1 MEAYSHAGAAASPDR
16 TLFEAPQIVQA
27 LEGLTDGFSTFD
39 EHWCFTFVS
48 PKCKH
53 LFGLTDDVLGKHL
66 WDDFPL
72 LVETKFYEESRRAL
86 TEQKTVVFEE
96 LYPYTNCWVESRIQP
111 CRNGATIYYQ
121 DISARLQAKDE
132 QSRLVSILE
141 ATTDFVS
148 IFDTKGK
155 PPFINRAGRQM
166 LGIGADEDLSQ
177 INLLL
182 HPIWASDLVLREGIP
197 MAMRE
202 GVWKGETALLTRVG
216 QEIPVSQV
224 LIAHKNTR
232 GEVEFISTV
241 ARDINENKR
250 AEAVLREQAAMLDQ
264 APDAIVVC
272 DLNRNIK
279 FWYKGAERI
288 YGWTAEEA
296 RGKNFCELLQPE
308 DSHGKLEELIAD
320 FFKAGEWRGELRFHT
335 KAQRQ
340 ISNDCHWTLV
350 RDDAG
355 GEQSILIIHTDITE
369 KKKLEEQF
377 LRAQRMESI
386 GTLAGGI
393 AHDLNNVLSP
403 ILLATRILNLK
414 FTDEESQKLLGTL
427 RRSAERG
434 ADMVRQVLT
443 YARGTDGER
452 VLMQPRY
459 LIQEVVRMLQDTLPK
474 SIALKQ
480 QLPAHLWAITGDTT
494 QLYQVVMNLCVNAR
508 DAMPEGGVLN
518 MSAEN
523 TVLDAGVVKSNL
535 DASPGDFVV
544 ITVADTGM
552 GIPPDIR
559 SKIFE
564 PFFTTKIAGQGSG
577 LGLATVLGIVRSHN
591 GFIDFESEV
600 GRGTSFKVYLPAV
613 KNKVAP
619 VIESTAKELPR
630 GDGETIL
637 IVDDEVEILQMTSET
652 LAAHG
657 YQALIANGG
666 EAALQQC
673 RQSAAPIAL
682 ALVDMMMPHMDGI
695 TTIRELKKISP
706 TLKIITTS
714 GLADYRKLAEATA
727 LGASAFLDKPCPPGK
742 MMQTIAAVLRA
753 KS

>member
-1 MEAYSHAGAAASPDR
+1 MSAYSPLSAAAQPDR
-16 TLFEAPQIVQA
+16 TLFEETQIVQA

-39 EHWCFTFVS
+39 EDWRFTFVS
-48 PKCKH
+48 PKCKE
-53 LFGLTDDVLGKHL
+53 LFALTDEVIGKNL
-66 WDDFPL
+66 WEDFPL
-72 LVETKFYEESRRAL
+72 LTETKFYKEAQRAL
-86 TEQKTVVFEE
+86 SERKTVVFEE
-96 LYPYTNCWVESRIQP
+96 LCPYTSIWVESRIQP

-121 DISARLQAKDE
+121 NISERLQARDE

-166 LGIGADEDLSQ
+166 LGIDADEDLSQ

-182 HPIWASDLVLREGIP
+182 HPMWASDLVLREGIP
-197 MAMRE
+197 MAIRE
-202 GVWKGETALLTRVG
+202 GVWKGETALLTRDG
-216 QEIPVSQV
+216 HEIPVSQV
-224 LIAHKNTR
+224 LIAHKKLS
-232 GEVEFISTV
+232 GEVEFISTI

-272 DLNRNIK
+272 DLNRAIK

-296 RGKNFCELLQPE
+296 RGQIFCELLKPE
-308 DSHGKLEELIAD
+308 DGQGKLEDFIAE
-320 FFKAGEWRGELRFHT
+320 FFQSGEWRGELRFRT
-335 KAQRQ
+335 KAGRE
-340 ISNDCHWTLV
+340 IINDCLWTMV
-350 RDDAG
+350 RDDEG
-355 GEQSILIIHTDITE
+355 QNQSILIIHTDITE

-414 FTDEESQKLLGTL
+414 FADEDSQKLLGTL

-434 ADMVRQVLT
+434 ADLVRQVLT

-452 VLMQPRY
+452 VLLQPRH
-459 LIQEVVRMLQDTLPK
+459 LIYEVSRMLQDTLPK
-474 SIALKQ
+474 SIAVEQ
-480 QLPAHLWAITGDTT
+480 QLPANLWAISGDTT
-494 QLYQVVMNLCVNAR
+494 QLYQVLMNLCVNAR
-508 DAMPEGGVLN
+508 DAMSEGGTLSI
-518 MSAEN
+518 SAEN
-523 TVLDAGVVKSNL
+523 TTLDAGDVKSNL

-552 GIPPDIR
+552 GIPAEIR

-591 GFIDFESEV
+591 GFIDFESEI
-600 GRGTSFKVYLPAV
+600 GRGTSFKVYLPAL

-619 VIESTAKELPR
+619 ELERESKELPR
-630 GDGETIL
+630 GHGETIL

-652 LAAHG
+652 LAAYG
-657 YQALIANGG
+657 YQTLMAKGG
-666 EAALQQC
+666 DDALQQC
-673 RQSAAPIAL
+673 RQCAKPIDL
-682 ALVDMMMPHMDGI
+682 ALVDMMMPRMDGLA
-695 TTIRELKKISP
+695 TIQGLKQLSP
-706 TLKIITTS
+706 ALKIITTS
-714 GLADYRKLAEATA
+714 GLADSRKLAQATA

-742 MMQTIAAVLRA
+742 MIQTIASVLRA